1 MFLYQVDNFAINI
14 CLMLDVVINKIG
26 RHDMRYFMY
35 PWTEKDGRD
44 IPKDNKNK
52 KCKHVKIDRH

>member
-1 MFLYQVDNFAINI
+1 
-14 CLMLDVVINKIG
+14 MLDVVINKIG

-52 KCKHVKIDRH
+52 KCKHAEINRHF